1 MSTTLLQDMAYQQLF
16 EVDMDVLIN
25 EVCIRPVLWDKSL
38 EDYRSRTANAEAWKE
53 VCLALMPDLQTS
65 EPKERQ
71 KYCKY

>member
-1 MSTTLLQDMAYQQLF
+1 MAYQQLF
-16 EVDMDVLIN
+16 EVDMEVLIN
-25 EVCIRPVLWDKSL
+25 EVCTRPVLWDKSL

-71 KYCKY
+71 KYCKYCTNY